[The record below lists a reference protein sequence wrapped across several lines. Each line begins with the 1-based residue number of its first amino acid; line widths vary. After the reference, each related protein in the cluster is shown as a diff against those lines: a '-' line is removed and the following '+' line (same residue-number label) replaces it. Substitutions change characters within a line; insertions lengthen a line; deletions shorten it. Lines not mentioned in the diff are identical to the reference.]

1 MTLCSLRS
9 RLLISAHVLL
19 LGDAMAACGGDPP
32 PDRTDSGTPPGDGSI
47 PGVDGGGGGGGDAG
61 DAGGGGRMCGV
72 AGGACDVI
80 RQDCPSPQACYYVAS
95 MPGGT
100 PSTMC
105 ISVNM
110 TGGDGATCEF
120 VNDCLPGFTCNGG
133 VCRHYCCMGSSSDCP
148 AGMGQFCVGLAGA
161 GEIGQCTASATCTL
175 VAPQTGC
182 PTGQGCYIAADD
194 GTLGC
199 FGAGDLAEG
208 AACENLNSCMPG
220 TACLS
225 MAGGS
230 GACTKFCRIDM
241 GEADC
246 SAGRTCMAAG
256 LTLPTGVGICPPPT

>member
-9 RLLISAHVLL
+9 PLLVSAQVIL
-19 LGDAMAACGGDPP
+19 LGVALAACGDDNPP
-32 PDRTDSGTPPGDGSI
+32 ADRDSSVPPGDGGHVDGAVG
-47 PGVDGGGGGGGDAG
+47 PGDDAGMTDGGGTT
-61 DAGGGGRMCGV
+61 RMCGV
-72 AGGACDVI
+72 PGGACDVI

-95 MPGGT
+95 MMGGT

-105 ISVNM
+105 IDVNM
-110 TGGDGATCEF
+110 TGGDGATCSF
-120 VNDCLPGFTCNGG
+120 VNDCLPGFTCNSG
-133 VCRHYCCMGSSSDCP
+133 VCRHYCCEGSSSDCP
-148 AGMGQFCVGLAGA
+148 SGTGQFCVGLAGA
-161 GEIGQCTASATCTL
+161 GEIGQCTASAACTL

-182 PTGQGCYIAADD
+182 PADQGCYIAASD

-208 AACENLNSCMPG
+208 AACMNLNSCVPG

-256 LTLPTGVGICPPPT
+256 LSLPDGVGICPPPT